1 MGARRAR
8 KMLRKMESGEPVQ
21 LVIGMTTMKGLTR
34 LALLAGQFGYEYGDL
49 NITGDNKMA
58 LRLVPDPSPEGRER
72 AERNRAR
79 YPDAR
84 NGGPLPPVVPEEIE
98 LLRARMLFDLGH
110 QHTDKERL
118 GLAGIGLTGLAFG
131 IGYLFKGVAVGVAV
145 AVGVGSWVVLMGLA
159 YLGLTATRRRN
170 VRYTA
175 RLEAAGFTL
184 VTDRA
189 GRLRYLPPGGRP
201 PGHGNP
207 FG

>member
-1 MGARRAR
+1 
-8 KMLRKMESGEPVQ
+8 MESGEPVQ
-21 LVIGMTTMKGLTR
+21 LVISMTTMKGLTR
-34 LALLAGQFGYEYGDL
+34 LAFIAEQFGYEYMDL
-49 NITGDNKMA
+49 NITSDNKMA

-84 NGGPLPPVVPEEIE
+84 NGGSLPPVVPEEVE

-110 QHTDKERL
+110 QHTDKQRL
-118 GLAGIGLTGLAFG
+118 AIAGIGLSGLAFG
-131 IGYLFKGVAVGVAV
+131 IGYLFKDVAVGVGV
-145 AVGVGSWVVLMGLA
+145 VVGIGSWVVLMGMA
-159 YLGLTATRRRN
+159 YAGLVATRRRN
-170 VRYTA
+170 AKYTA
-175 RLEAAGFTL
+175 RLEAAGFTP

-189 GRLRYLPPGGRP
+189 GRLRYLPPGGRL

>member
-1 MGARRAR
+1 
-8 KMLRKMESGEPVQ
+8 MLRKMESGEP
-21 LVIGMTTMKGLTR
+21 LRLAFGMSTMKGLTR
-34 LALLAGQFGYEYGDL
+34 LAFLAEQFGYEYLDL
-49 NITGDNKMA
+49 NTSGDNKMV
-58 LRLVPDPSPEGRER
+58 LRLVPDPSPGGRER

-84 NGGPLPPVVPEEIE
+84 NGGPLPPVVPDEIE
-98 LLRARMLFDLGH
+98 LLRARMMVDLGH

-159 YLGLTATRRRN
+159 YLGLAATRRRN

-175 RLEAAGFTL
+175 RLAAAGFTP
-184 VTDRA
+184 VTDPA

>member
-1 MGARRAR
+1 
-8 KMLRKMESGEPVQ
+8 
-21 LVIGMTTMKGLTR
+21 MTTMKGLTR
-34 LALLAGQFGYEYGDL
+34 LAFIAGQFGYEYMDL
-49 NITGDNKMA
+49 NVTGDNKMS

-84 NGGPLPPVVPEEIE
+84 NGGPLPPLVPEEVE

-118 GLAGIGLTGLAFG
+118 ALAGIGFIGLAFG
-131 IGYLFKGVAVGVAV
+131 IGYVLKDNAAIGVVVGL
-145 AVGVGSWVVLMGLA
+145 GSWVVLMGMA
-159 YLGLTATRRRN
+159 YAGLVATRRRN

-175 RLEAAGFTL
+175 RLEAAGFTP

-189 GRLRYLPPGGRP
+189 GRLRYLPPGGRL